1 MKKCDDDTAKNKSNQ
16 MQDKWLSS
24 RDKMTKIKVFFEPKE
39 GMTDEGQDQLVSRDV
54 SIMLIGED

>member
-1 MKKCDDDTAKNKSNQ
+1 
-16 MQDKWLSS
+16 
-24 RDKMTKIKVFFEPKE
+24 MTKIKVFFEPKE